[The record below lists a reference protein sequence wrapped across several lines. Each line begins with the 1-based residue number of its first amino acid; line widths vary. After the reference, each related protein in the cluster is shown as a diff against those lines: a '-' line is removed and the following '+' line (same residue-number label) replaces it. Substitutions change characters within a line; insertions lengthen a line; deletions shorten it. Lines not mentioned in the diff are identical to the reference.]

1 MDQDRIDRIR
11 IFVWFLKRNFPES
24 DSRCHKWWWRCSLCY
39 DYYKQKIQMILSVCA
54 ALMTINDNS
63 CYFIANIFRRGGSSK
78 LLLYCWYA
86 ASFCYA
92 EWLAYV
98 CVVLVNI
105 VYFMGGQLVFD
116 LDRLEIFLITR
127 DWPVGN
133 IVTNTK
139 YQSWLSHGQMQCT
152 TALVSDA
159 QAEGKVS
166 VRSKSWLQSNNR
178 KTDYNTFVA
187 FAELAYGQ
195 PSQEAPK
202 NIRDQPIDGQF
213 LCTLWNIDWKML
225 FLGSLPIRC
234 KIRRNWINQ
243 VALGDQPV
251 VVINLLAT
259 PGLFQCLRFHF
270 LISFR
275 LEFWTFYLKF
285 SAVNLC

>member
-1 MDQDRIDRIR
+1 LQTGFSYQDPGFPPLRSGLESDSKKLESEHLCQPKVSMDRIRIGYPAGYLWFFWIRNGFGYLFLKKMDQDRIDRIR

-105 VYFMGGQLVFD
+105 VYFMGGQLVSD

-127 DWPVGN
+127 DW
-133 IVTNTK
+133 
-139 YQSWLSHGQMQCT
+139 
-152 TALVSDA
+152 
-159 QAEGKVS
+159 
-166 VRSKSWLQSNNR
+166 
-178 KTDYNTFVA
+178 
-187 FAELAYGQ
+187 
-195 PSQEAPK
+195 
-202 NIRDQPIDGQF
+202 
-213 LCTLWNIDWKML
+213 
-225 FLGSLPIRC
+225 
-234 KIRRNWINQ
+234 
-243 VALGDQPV
+243 
-251 VVINLLAT
+251 
-259 PGLFQCLRFHF
+259 
-270 LISFR
+270 
-275 LEFWTFYLKF
+275 
-285 SAVNLC
+285 